1 MRVPAGSSVCISL
14 SWVKEGALALV
25 AKKILPG
32 LPTNDIGVWVYAR
45 RFHTCMGLL
54 PVLQPHLVHFH
65 DYRSPTADFVRSA
78 ACAAQPHS
86 ACMPGWDR
94 HGELWHGARLEG
106 NEFVGSAQWEGQEGW
121 SEGDVLELQLDF
133 NRGTLTAFK
142 KNEGEMEE
150 LGLLA
155 EGLGAH
161 GELCWAV
168 SVQGLGDV
176 VSIAR
181 C

>member
-1 MRVPAGSSVCISL
+1 MQGGSIHVWVSYPCSSRTWCISTIT
-14 SWVKEGALALV
+14 AL
-25 AKKILPG
+25 
-32 LPTNDIGVWVYAR
+32 R
-45 RFHTCMGLL
+45 RRISCEV
-54 PVLQPHLVHFH
+54 P
-65 DYRSPTADFVRSA
+65 RA
-78 ACAAQPHS
+78 PHS

-121 SEGDVLELQLDF
+121 GQGTVLELEVDF
-133 NRGTLTAFK
+133 NHGTLTAFK
-142 KNEGEMEE
+142 EKEGEMEE